1 MDIEKL
7 FKFNDE
13 TELPLEKLLNDGGF
27 SAIFRTIACIGD
39 SLSSGEHESLSA
51 DNVRGYHDYYEH
63 SWGQYIARTIG
74 AKVYNFS
81 KGGMRVDTYCETFAE
96 SKGFWS
102 PDLRSDAYIIAL
114 GVNDITKWGKELGSV
129 ETDVDLS
136 DWRNNKPTFVGY
148 YAQIIQRV
156 REIEPKSRIFL
167 MTIPR
172 STGAY
177 NESRAEACE
186 LHRDILYKL
195 AEIFEFTYILDFR
208 RYAPVYDEE
217 FKKHFYLGGH
227 LNAMGYQLTAKMVM
241 SYIDYIIRHNTEDFA
256 QVGFIGRGGVHFT
269 GRKW

>member
-13 TELPLEKLLNDGGF
+13 TELPLEELLNDGGF

-136 DWRNNKPTFVGY
+136 DCRNNKPTFVGY

-156 REIEPKSRIFL
+156 REIEVAHIPYDYSPQHGRVQRISCRGL
-167 MTIPR
+167 RASPR
-172 STGAY
+172 HPLQA
-177 NESRAEACE
+177 R
-186 LHRDILYKL
+186 RDI
-195 AEIFEFTYILDFR
+195 
-208 RYAPVYDEE
+208 
-217 FKKHFYLGGH
+217 
-227 LNAMGYQLTAKMVM
+227 
-241 SYIDYIIRHNTEDFA
+241 
-256 QVGFIGRGGVHFT
+256 
-269 GRKW
+269 